1 MRRSWLPWLLLI
13 VLLSSGSAAC
23 IRFRVPTQPP
33 PLPVK
38 AIQTHNT
45 KSGFPRW
52 IYKFKE
58 PIVSTPAISGKDWT
72 IYVTTLDNSL
82 HAIVPGGRTK
92 WPKPFKTRDIMRSS
106 PATALDGSGA
116 VYITSFDGRLY
127 SVVDRQ
133 LTSPIM
139 ATSYATGKRKRFQHM
154 ASSKW
159 SHFMGGK
166 IDSTPW
172 ATSDGDIYV
181 ATRKFKLVAMTSDGS
196 EKWTYDKATDAFE
209 RSTPAIGPD
218 GTIYVASRNGVLH
231 AVRSNG
237 KQKWAESVPGCKKI
251 TSSPRVDTDGNVF
264 IGCWNGMLHAIRSNG
279 KPRWKVSLKGSKKSK
294 DSVILATPYLRNGV
308 IYIGSDSGWFF
319 AIDASTG
326 KIKWKFQT
334 GRYVKKKDGS
344 WKRIVGSSG
353 YIQASALVV
362 PKTGRV
368 YFGSVNEYFYC
379 LSKDGKLLW
388 QFDARGWVDKAPRL
402 GRAANKK
409 DFVIYLA
416 AGRNLYA
423 LNP

>member
-237 KQKWAESVPGCKKI
+237 K
-251 TSSPRVDTDGNVF
+251 
-264 IGCWNGMLHAIRSNG
+264 
-279 KPRWKVSLKGSKKSK
+279 PRWKVSLKGNKNSK

-402 GRAANKK
+402 GPAANKK
-409 DFVIYLA
+409 EFVISLA